1 MNLCEG
7 NINFSEELMKQL
19 CNDEKED
26 EKVCLI
32 TGEKLCNNFITLEC
46 GHTFNYNSIMSEL
59 INQRKKNRLEIQK
72 CGTNQ
77 IKCPYCRSIHKGIL
91 PYIDGYDKLTTINW
105 SKQNVKMFRT
115 CKGILSSGKRK
126 GEVCGCRAKFGD
138 YCGRHKHLE
147 TN

>member
-32 TGEKLCNNFITLEC
+32 TGEKLCNNFITLDC

-59 INQRKKNRLEIQK
+59 INQRKKK
-72 CGTNQ
+72 Q
-77 IKCPYCRSIHKGIL
+77 IRNSEVWNKPNKMPIL
-91 PYIDGYDKLTTINW
+91 
-105 SKQNVKMFRT
+105 
-115 CKGILSSGKRK
+115 
-126 GEVCGCRAKFGD
+126 
-138 YCGRHKHLE
+138 
-147 TN
+147 